1 MHTSPR
7 AIVPDIK
14 NTAMDFFMDAESK
27 DGLCKST
34 RCGSGFTLI
43 ELLVVIA
50 IIAILAAMLL
60 PALSKA
66 KAKATAAVCLSD
78 QKQLGLA
85 WIMYA
90 DDNQNVLVNLND
102 MDAMNIPGYLQH
114 PWCYQ
119 YATGTGIANSLP
131 VVPQQGTLSVQDYI
145 IKLAQQCI
153 IQGALGQYLKN
164 PNVALC
170 PGDSRSR
177 LPASNTFP
185 SSTPFAY
192 RSYSGVTGLNGQAWT
207 AMGSS
212 HPTQAEIIVK
222 GNQLRNPSGKFLFVE
237 ENDPRGENL
246 GTWVMDV
253 NGIAANNWSGS
264 SIQDSPAAFHGTA
277 STFSFADGHATS
289 RRWLDGG
296 TVAYAASMDINKY
309 NNIASYGNMQD
320 DAAFL
325 IAGYAFVGNE

>member
-1 MHTSPR
+1 MHPTSRTIAPHT
-7 AIVPDIK
+7 K
-14 NTAMDFFMDAESK
+14 KSAMNFLLGHESK
-27 DGLCKST
+27 AGLRDSAQH
-34 RCGSGFTLI
+34 GSAFTVI

-66 KAKATAAVCLSD
+66 KSKAAAAVCLSD
-78 QKQLGLA
+78 QKQLTLA
-85 WIMYA
+85 WTMYA
-90 DDNQNVLVNLND
+90 DDNQGVLVN
-102 MDAMNIPGYLQH
+102 MNNVDSATQH

-153 IQGALGQYLKN
+153 KQGALGQYLVN

-177 LPASNTFP
+177 LPTSNTFP
-185 SSTPFAY
+185 SSSPFAY
-192 RSYSGVTGLNGQAWT
+192 RSYSGVTGLNGQAWP
-207 AMGSS
+207 A

-222 GNQLRNPSGKFLFVE
+222 ANQLRNPSGKFLFVE
-237 ENDPRGENL
+237 ENDPRGENY
-246 GTWVMDV
+246 GTWVMGV
-253 NGIAANNWSGS
+253 SGTSANNWSGTT
-264 SIQDSPAAFHGTA
+264 IVDSPAAFHVTS
-277 STFSFADGHATS
+277 STFSYADGHAAS

-309 NNIASYGNMQD
+309 GNVASFGNMQD

-325 IAGYAFVGNE
+325 IAGYAFEGNE

>member
-1 MHTSPR
+1 MKPMHQTSRTNVLR
-7 AIVPDIK
+7 AKK
-14 NTAMDFFMDAESK
+14 NAMISALGHESK
-27 DGLCKST
+27 VGCRDSV
-34 RCGSGFTLI
+34 RRRSAFTLI

-66 KAKATAAVCLSD
+66 KNKATAAVCLSN
-78 QKQLGLA
+78 QKQMALG
-85 WIMYA
+85 WTMYA
-90 DDNQNVLVNLND
+90 DDNQNILVNMNNV
-102 MDAMNIPGYLQH
+102 DAANGQH

-119 YATGTGIANSLP
+119 YATGNGIANSLP

-153 IQGALGQYLKN
+153 KQGALGQYLVN

-185 SSTPFAY
+185 SSSPFAY
-192 RSYSGVTGLNGQAWT
+192 RSYSGVTGLNGLAWT
-207 AMGSS
+207 TFGSS
-212 HPTQAEIIVK
+212 HPTQAEIIIK
-222 GNQLRNPSGKFLFVE
+222 ANQLRNPSGKFLFVE

-253 NGIAANNWSGS
+253 SGTAANNWSGS
-264 SIQDSPAAFHGTA
+264 TIQDSPAAFHVTS
-277 STFSFADGHATS
+277 STFSYADGHAAS

-309 NNIASYGNMQD
+309 GNIASFGNMQD
-320 DAAFL
+320 DVSFL